1 MSLRLRLA
9 LVVVGLVAVGLLVS
23 DSVMYASLRSFL
35 LVRVDQQLHEAVG
48 PVSRSLL
55 GSADQGATSPSGLP
69 TTGQVSPFQ
78 PPPGA
83 PPALLPPGTYGEVR
97 ALDGTVVN
105 RVQFTYSDTSVATP
119 ALPSRLPAATAPGAH
134 ATAFT
139 VGASA
144 GSSTQYR
151 VLAVPARGA
160 SGTVIVAVPLTEVS
174 RTLDRLLWI
183 EFPAT
188 VGVLLGLAVLSWW
201 IVRRGLR
208 PLDRMGVTAAAI
220 ADGDLSR
227 RVEVTDPRTEVGRLG
242 LSLNAMLAQIERA
255 FAERLASE
263 ERLRRFLADASHE
276 LRTPLTSI
284 RGYAELFRRGAG
296 QRPEDLASSM
306 RRIEQESARMGVL
319 VEDMLMLARLDQP
332 RPLTVAPLDLAGIAA
347 DAVHDARA
355 ADPARPVSLR
365 SSGPVMVMG
374 DGDRLR
380 QVASNLLTNALVHTP
395 AGSPVEVSV
404 AADDGMAV
412 LTVADR
418 GGGLSAEE
426 VERVFEPFYRS
437 DPGRGREA
445 GGTGLGL
452 SIVAAIVAT
461 HGGSVNVAQRP
472 DGGSLFR
479 VRLPLSGRATTVLQ

>member
-1 MSLRLRLA
+1 
-9 LVVVGLVAVGLLVS
+9 
-23 DSVMYASLRSFL
+23 
-35 LVRVDQQLHEAVG
+35 
-48 PVSRSLL
+48 
-55 GSADQGATSPSGLP
+55 
-69 TTGQVSPFQ
+69 
-78 PPPGA
+78 
-83 PPALLPPGTYGEVR
+83 
-97 ALDGTVVN
+97 
-105 RVQFTYSDTSVATP
+105 
-119 ALPSRLPAATAPGAH
+119 
-134 ATAFT
+134 
-139 VGASA
+139 
-144 GSSTQYR
+144 
-151 VLAVPARGA
+151 
-160 SGTVIVAVPLTEVS
+160 
-174 RTLDRLLWI
+174 
-183 EFPAT
+183 
-188 VGVLLGLAVLSWW
+188 
-201 IVRRGLR
+201 
-208 PLDRMGVTAAAI
+208 
-220 ADGDLSR
+220 
-227 RVEVTDPRTEVGRLG
+227 
-242 LSLNAMLAQIERA
+242 
-255 FAERLASE
+255 
-263 ERLRRFLADASHE
+263 
-276 LRTPLTSI
+276 
-284 RGYAELFRRGAG
+284 
-296 QRPEDLASSM
+296 
-306 RRIEQESARMGVL
+306 MGVL

>member
-1 MSLRLRLA
+1 MA
-9 LVVVGLVAVGLLVS
+9 
-23 DSVMYASLRSFL
+23 
-35 LVRVDQQLHEAVG
+35 
-48 PVSRSLL
+48 
-55 GSADQGATSPSGLP
+55 
-69 TTGQVSPFQ
+69 
-78 PPPGA
+78 
-83 PPALLPPGTYGEVR
+83 
-97 ALDGTVVN
+97 
-105 RVQFTYSDTSVATP
+105 
-119 ALPSRLPAATAPGAH
+119 APGA
-134 ATAFT
+134 A
-139 VGASA
+139 
-144 GSSTQYR
+144 
-151 VLAVPARGA
+151 
-160 SGTVIVAVPLTEVS
+160 GTVIVAVPLTEVS

-188 VGVLLGLAVLSWW
+188 VGVLLGLAALSWW

-220 ADGDLSR
+220 AEGDLSR

-255 FAERLASE
+255 FSERLASE

-332 RPLTVAPLDLAGIAA
+332 RPLAVAPVDLAGIAA

-355 ADPARPVSLR
+355 ADPARSISLA
-365 SSGPVMVMG
+365 SSGPVIVMG

-380 QVASNLLTNALVHTP
+380 QVVSNLLANASIHTP
-395 AGSPVEVSV
+395 AGSPVEVTV
-404 AADDGMAV
+404 AAEDGMA
-412 LTVADR
+412 LLIVADR
-418 GGGLSAEE
+418 GAGLSGDEA
-426 VERVFEPFYRS
+426 ERVFEPFYRS

-445 GGTGLGL
+445 GGRGWGCL
-452 SIVAAIVAT
+452 SW
-461 HGGSVNVAQRP
+461 RP
-472 DGGSLFR
+472 
-479 VRLPLSGRATTVLQ
+479 